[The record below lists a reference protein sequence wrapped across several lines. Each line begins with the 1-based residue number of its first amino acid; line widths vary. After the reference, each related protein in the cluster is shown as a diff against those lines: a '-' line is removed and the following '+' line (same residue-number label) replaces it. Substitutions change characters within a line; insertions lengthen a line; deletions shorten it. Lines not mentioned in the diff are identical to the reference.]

1 MGQYYTGIILDNK
14 VEGEREKIRL
24 HLSSYTYGSGAKL
37 MEHSWMKNPF
47 VQTFEKLLTRRGGHY
62 KSRVVWA
69 GDYADEEPGLVRVD
83 GEERQQNLYDMCS
96 DESEIK
102 PEAVKSTAS
111 YPYIVNH
118 TKKQFVD
125 KKKTPSV
132 DGWRIHPLP
141 LLTCEGNGRG
151 SGDFHGESPLIGA
164 WARDVISV
172 EKTNPR
178 DVIDTF
184 DYEEIIFDLKEE

>member
-1 MGQYYTGIILDNK
+1 MGQYYVGIILDNK

-24 HLSSYTYGSGAKL
+24 FVSPSWCKL
-37 MEHSWMKNPF
+37 MDHSWIFDPS
-47 VQTFEKLLTRRGGHY
+47 VQSFEKLLTRRGEHY

-83 GEERQQNLYDMCS
+83 GEEIHQNLYDMC
-96 DESEIK
+96 DEKLNLK
-102 PEAVKSTAS
+102 PKAVKTMKQ

-125 KKKTPSV
+125 KNKCVSK
-132 DGWRIHPLP
+132 IHPLP

-151 SGDFHGESPLIGA
+151 TGDFRGESPLIGA

-172 EKTNPR
+172 EKTNPKGI
-178 DVIDTF
+178 IDTF